1 VAAVEQQTMPMVLLA
16 VAAAGLA
23 VMMHQLPE
31 ALGLLIKVT
40 LVEIMLLALQPQG
53 QGEVEPLV

>member
-1 VAAVEQQTMPMVLLA
+1 MMPMVLLA

-23 VMMHQLPE
+23 VMMRQLLE